1 MKNIIIVIALIIVS
15 AGLYAGW
22 GNIKEKEINSQDIIK
37 KETKETMTNPR
48 ILLKTNKGE
57 IELELLADKTPNTAA
72 NFTKLASEGFYNG
85 TKFHRVIKGFMIQGG
100 DPLSKDDSKR
110 QLWGTGGPG
119 YKFNDELTGQE
130 KYPEGTL
137 AMANSGPNTN
147 GSQFFIVTASPEAPL
162 PPSYTVFGK
171 VVRGMDVA
179 LQIENVKTGLNDQPL
194 DDVVI
199 QSATVK

>member
-171 VVRGMDVA
+171 VVRGMDLA
-179 LQIENVKTGLNDQPL
+179 LQIENVKTGPTDQPL